1 MNLPNLDQTGPDQAG
16 QPDLL
21 QLGPAGAA
29 ARLVLLHGWGADAH
43 DLLDLGEMLVGPE
56 LSVVA
61 LQAPE
66 PHPLGVGRQWY
77 GLQPIDWGQ
86 LPAARAAL
94 RQRLEQLAS
103 SVPLGRTVVLGFSQ
117 GGAMALDVASGL
129 PVAGIVACS
138 GYPHEGWQPCRCRP
152 CCSAMAN
159 RTRWCHLPPV
169 KKPANGW
176 SAVAAAPS
184 YWPLRAATRSIRPCC
199 PTSPT
204 SWPPAW
210 ANHAEIPWESLI
222 SAAPMGCSRVGEL
235 T

>member
-1 MNLPNLDQTGPDQAG
+1 MNLPNLDQTGPDQAGPVQAGPDQAG

-138 GYPHEGWQPCRCRP
+138 GYPHEGWQPRASEELP
-152 CCSAMAN
+152 
-159 RTRWCHLPPV
+159 LPPV
-169 KKPANGW
+169 LLSHGQQDPVVPFAASEEARQRLVSGGGSAQLLAFEGGHTIDQALLPSIANFVTTCLG
-176 SAVAAAPS
+176 
-184 YWPLRAATRSIRPCC
+184 
-199 PTSPT
+199 
-204 SWPPAW
+204 
-210 ANHAEIPWESLI
+210 
-222 SAAPMGCSRVGEL
+222 
-235 T
+235 

>member
-1 MNLPNLDQTGPDQAG
+1 MNLPNPDQTGPDQTGPDQAG
-16 QPDLL
+16 PDQAGLDMSDQADLL
-21 QLGPAGAA
+21 QLGPTCAA

-66 PHPLGVGRQWY
+66 AHPLGVGRQWY
-77 GLQPIDWGQ
+77 GLQPIDWSQ

-94 RQRLEQLAS
+94 RQRLELLAS

-138 GYPHEGWQPCRCRP
+138 GYPHEGWLPQATAAQP
-152 CCSAMAN
+152 
-159 RTRWCHLPPV
+159 LPPV
-169 KKPANGW
+169 LLSHGQQDP
-176 SAVAAAPS
+176 VVPFAASEEA
-184 YWPLRAATRSIRPCC
+184 RKR
-199 PTSPT
+199 
-204 SWPPAW
+204 
-210 ANHAEIPWESLI
+210 LI
-222 SAAPMGCSRVGEL
+222 SGGGSAQLLPFEGGHTIEPAVLPSIANFVDTCLG
-235 T
+235 

>member
-1 MNLPNLDQTGPDQAG
+1 MNLPTLQTGPDQTGLDQAG
-16 QPDLL
+16 HNLSGQADLL
-21 QLGPAGAA
+21 QLGPACAA

-43 DLLDLGEMLVGPE
+43 DLLDLGELLVGPE

-66 PHPLGVGRQWY
+66 AHPLGVGRQWY

-94 RQRLEQLAS
+94 RQRLELLAS

-138 GYPHEGWQPCRCRP
+138 GYPHEGWLPQATAAQP
-152 CCSAMAN
+152 
-159 RTRWCHLPPV
+159 LPPV
-169 KKPANGW
+169 LLSHGQQDPVVPFAASEEARKRLVSGGGSAQLLAFEGGHTIDPA
-176 SAVAAAPS
+176 VLPS
-184 YWPLRAATRSIRPCC
+184 I
-199 PTSPT
+199 
-204 SWPPAW
+204 
-210 ANHAEIPWESLI
+210 ANF
-222 SAAPMGCSRVGEL
+222 VGACL
-235 T
+235 G